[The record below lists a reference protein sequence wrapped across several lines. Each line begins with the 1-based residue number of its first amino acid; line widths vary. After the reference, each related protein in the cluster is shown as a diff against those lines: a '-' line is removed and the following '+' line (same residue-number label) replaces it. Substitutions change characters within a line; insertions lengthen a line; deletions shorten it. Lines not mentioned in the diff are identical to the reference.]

1 MKAIMNLVTRTLYIL
16 ASCASFTAT
25 TQAFTLKYHVTAIT
39 PGVAQGVNDKG
50 DVTGTLTVLSNPPPP
65 VWDPEDTY
73 TTHAFLYK
81 VGKVLDLGVLFNP
94 NNPDGEHTLGEAVNN
109 SGVVVGDIVDA
120 GPGDPSAGAFD
131 AFLWKS
137 GVFTDIAQGTT
148 DGGSSADAVGINEQ
162 GTAVGTYDATV
173 LLHKLKVP
181 GLGLFGY
188 PHAYISRN
196 GVQTDLGTLAGQ
208 NGNYSSG
215 FAINN
220 AGQVVGVSTNTT
232 TLLSGDS
239 YTGGAPFYAFL
250 WTNGTMKVIG
260 GAQSSNF
267 APTAINDNGW
277 IAGTLSGQAVLYV
290 NSRFISLGTVKG
302 FITSQSLSMNN
313 LGMVVGKI
321 VGTASSSVFVYDG
334 VMHNLNTLVDGGWT
348 ITTVG
353 KINIFGQIAA
363 TGTKSG
369 STATYALLLTPSL
382 F

>member
-25 TQAFTLKYHVTAIT
+25 SQAFTLKYHVTAIT

-81 VGKVLDLGVLFNP
+81 GGKVLDLGVLFNP

-109 SGVVVGDIVDA
+109 SDVVAGNIVDA

-131 AFLWKS
+131 AFLWKN
-137 GVFTDIAQGTT
+137 GTFTDIAQGTT

-290 NSRFISLGTVKG
+290 NSRFIPLGTVKG
-302 FITSQSLSMNN
+302 FTTSQSLSMNN

-321 VGTASSSVFVYDG
+321 VGAASSSVFVYDG
-334 VMHNLNTLVDGGWT
+334 LMHNLNTLVDGGWT

-353 KINIFGQIAA
+353 KINIFGQVAA

-369 STATYALLLTPSL
+369 STMTYALLLTPSL
-382 F
+382 